1 MHINEYI
8 KNKDNLNIEDLPC
21 FYAKDKLDISLG
33 FRCNFTPKQL
43 GDNIYVHHH
52 DYYEFLFLPEDGCGH
67 WANKKYTYLPKGTLL
82 FIRPDDFHD
91 FYGKGKKSLA
101 VVHIGICSEIIE
113 NLFRFLGNDFPSEQL
128 LSSDQP
134 PYAVL
139 NSFDI
144 EKCLQLFHELN
155 VIEFNNKQNKALS
168 LRYSLIKIF
177 IEYFSNLEDL
187 SKYKVEV
194 YPWLIK
200 ARTEMKKIENFSV
213 GMERMVEISGRS
225 KEHLCRTHKK
235 IFGITPMDY
244 INEIRL
250 NYIANMLMNS
260 YDSIIDIC
268 YDCGYKTLSWMYSQF
283 RKKYGV
289 SPQKFRNHFQQNLS
303 NNSKDEVLY

>member
-91 FYGKGKKSLA
+91 FYGKGEKSLT

-187 SKYKVEV
+187 SKY
-194 YPWLIK
+194 
-200 ARTEMKKIENFSV
+200 
-213 GMERMVEISGRS
+213 
-225 KEHLCRTHKK
+225 
-235 IFGITPMDY
+235 
-244 INEIRL
+244 
-250 NYIANMLMNS
+250 
-260 YDSIIDIC
+260 
-268 YDCGYKTLSWMYSQF
+268 
-283 RKKYGV
+283 
-289 SPQKFRNHFQQNLS
+289 
-303 NNSKDEVLY
+303 